1 MRCDLLPLLRICL
14 RHPAG
19 QQDTFPNVIGER
31 AILDSVRRCWASL
44 FTERAILYRIQNGF
58 PHDKV
63 GISVVVQRMVMAEV
77 SGVLFTADPVTGH
90 RHTMTIDASFGLGEA
105 LVGGLVTPDTYR
117 VDKRTRFIL
126 AREVAI
132 KQVAILPTAKGG
144 TRKVELPLD
153 RQGEPA
159 LTDEQV
165 LALTELGMRIESHHG
180 IPQDIE
186 WALSPAME
194 SPAVPHGFYILQ
206 SRPITTLYPIEG
218 LESPDGSLHVYF
230 SLGHQ
235 QSMTRAMAPLSLSSL
250 QVIMPV
256 GHEKDRF
263 DNAYIR
269 SSGGRLFA
277 DLTLLLRHRI
287 GRRFILGLL
296 AQLDALAPEAVRQVI
311 QRPEFWPAS
320 WRCGQRLRIPWR
332 LAKLLLTIFA
342 RVLAALWWRPL
353 GGFREGANDLIEN
366 FTAEARNHLEATHPG
381 PARIQALLEILPTI
395 FPTFLQWV
403 PEAAAGVV
411 ASRMLPRLARPW
423 LEPESCEALVK
434 GIPGNV
440 INEMNLELDELAE
453 SARQYPELVERFEH
467 LDQDPEAWLE
477 GSASLPCSQPFLDGW
492 RVFMERYG
500 I

>member
-1 MRCDLLPLLRICL
+1 
-14 RHPAG
+14 
-19 QQDTFPNVIGER
+19 
-31 AILDSVRRCWASL
+31 
-44 FTERAILYRIQNGF
+44 
-58 PHDKV
+58 
-63 GISVVVQRMVMAEV
+63 
-77 SGVLFTADPVTGH
+77 LFTADPVTGH

-144 TRKVELPLD
+144 TRKVELTLD

-269 SSGGRLFA
+269 SSGG
-277 DLTLLLRHRI
+277 DCSPTLRSCCVI
-287 GRRFILGLL
+287 GS
-296 AQLDALAPEAVRQVI
+296 AVGSS
-311 QRPEFWPAS
+311 WAS
-320 WRCGQRLRIPWR
+320 WRSSTPLLRRPCGR
-332 LAKLLLTIFA
+332 
-342 RVLAALWWRPL
+342 
-353 GGFREGANDLIEN
+353 
-366 FTAEARNHLEATHPG
+366 
-381 PARIQALLEILPTI
+381 
-395 FPTFLQWV
+395 
-403 PEAAAGVV
+403 
-411 ASRMLPRLARPW
+411 
-423 LEPESCEALVK
+423 
-434 GIPGNV
+434 
-440 INEMNLELDELAE
+440 
-453 SARQYPELVERFEH
+453 
-467 LDQDPEAWLE
+467 
-477 GSASLPCSQPFLDGW
+477 
-492 RVFMERYG
+492 
-500 I
+500 